1 MVAQS
6 SSVYQR
12 HRFIVHLLV
21 CVVVVYGVL
30 TVHIERSFPDIAN
43 GFDRQYSPIAENFVR
58 FGSYSMGVRDAA
70 GNLVP
75 TASVPPLYTALYAAS
90 FSVFGFGRAAFE
102 AMRILQILLGIG
114 TILVVWRI
122 GKEFSDRAGKI
133 AALFAAFDLTA
144 FYFANNFETP
154 DVTIGFFM
162 ALWFLY
168 SAKIVRG
175 EPSRTHVLLSTLFLG
190 LATWTKVVVAPLWIP
205 WGIFLVVFLMMA
217 HERMTWWKRWQF
229 LGIFATILMVFVGG
243 WEFRNYRAIGY
254 ATLGSS
260 ATPMRWNAAHLI
272 AYQQGIS
279 LTEARQR
286 LADQYVTDE
295 VMRLGEGAVDRKVS
309 REMASII
316 LRSPVDYAVV
326 TLRALPGLFLG
337 TFPPYMLF
345 SAQGA
350 QELMTEVT
358 EAHGFRTLV
367 PRLIREGR
375 FSYVLIYAGAKLHLI
390 VLYVLASIAC
400 IALARRR
407 ASSRWVLAI
416 ALLMI
421 AYTIMASGAA
431 AQARHRTIVFPIF
444 YVLGGY
450 GAACLWDRRA
460 SRQRAGTALPSV

>member
-1 MVAQS
+1 MVAQPR
-6 SSVYQR
+6 SVYQR

-21 CVVVVYGVL
+21 FTVIVYGAL
-30 TVHIERSFPDIAN
+30 TVHIERNFPDIAN
-43 GFDRQYSPIAENFVR
+43 GFDRQYSPVAENLVR
-58 FGSYSMGVRDAA
+58 FGSYSMGVRDAT

-75 TASVPPLYTALYAAS
+75 TASVPPLYTVLYAAS

-102 AMRILQILLGIG
+102 AMRILQILFGIG

-133 AALFAAFDLTA
+133 AAFFATFDLTA

-168 SAKIVRG
+168 SVKLVRG
-175 EPSRTHVLLSTLFLG
+175 EPSRTHMLLSALFLG
-190 LATWTKVVVAPLWIP
+190 LATWTKVVVAFLWIP
-205 WGIFLVVFLMMA
+205 WGIFLAVFLMS
-217 HERMTWWKRWQF
+217 HRRITWRKRWVL
-229 LGIFATILMVFVGG
+229 LGITAIVFAVFVGG
-243 WEFRNYRAIGY
+243 WGFRNYRAIGY

-260 ATPMRWNAAHLI
+260 STPLRWDAAHLI

-279 LTEARQR
+279 LTEARKR
-286 LADQYVTDE
+286 LADQYVTED
-295 VMRLGEGAVDRKVS
+295 VVRLGEGAADQRVS
-309 REMASII
+309 RAMASII

-345 SAQGA
+345 STQGA
-350 QELMTEVT
+350 QELMTAVT

-367 PRLIREGR
+367 PRLMREGR

-390 VLYVLASIAC
+390 VMFLFVGVAC
-400 IALARRR
+400 ILLARR

-421 AYTIMASGAA
+421 AYTIIASGAA
-431 AQARHRTIVFPIF
+431 AQTRHRTIVFPIF

-450 GAACLWDRRA
+450 GAAYLWERFHE
-460 SRQRAGTALPSV
+460 RQRSTAFSS